1 MIGSSTVLLC
11 WSFLIAIDQGSST
24 ELFCCSLVILCS
36 ELFVGLFFLDL
47 VLVSWG
53 LLFSISIFSS
63 CLDLLSVSI
72 FSVSCKL

>member
-1 MIGSSTVLLC
+1 M
-11 WSFLIAIDQGSST
+11 FDQGCLT

-36 ELFVGLFFLDL
+36 ELFVGLFFWDL

-53 LLFSISIFSS
+53 LFSISIFSS

-72 FSVSCKL
+72 FSVSCNFSFDFCLSWRGFLFGEE